1 MDTRAQQTKAP
12 IKYALEFMCIAKS
25 SQFALI
31 DVKFVYSCYYSHSLF
46 LFFDTIEL
54 LLLK

>member
-1 MDTRAQQTKAP
+1 MDTRAQQTKAL

-31 DVKFVYSCYYSHSLF
+31 NVELVYQYYSHSLF

>member
-31 DVKFVYSCYYSHSLF
+31 DVKFVY
-46 LFFDTIEL
+46 
-54 LLLK
+54 